1 MAGSNGRMF
10 RMWSALDRIKEEN
23 KMSKSSSQLPIIIGH
38 KYRKGIFCIRS
49 NMGGYD
55 MYIVTLRSDHQTG
68 EIFDMSEI
76 EQIHTVLHFCDR
88 SAVEQTIGAL
98 EWILKRGIEDDR
110 KRSN

>member
-1 MAGSNGRMF
+1 MAGSDGRMF
-10 RMWSALDRIKEEN
+10 SMRFTLDRIKEES

-55 MYIVTLRSDHQTG
+55 MYIVTLRSDYQTG
-68 EIFDMSEI
+68 EKFDMSEI

-110 KRSN
+110 KRSD